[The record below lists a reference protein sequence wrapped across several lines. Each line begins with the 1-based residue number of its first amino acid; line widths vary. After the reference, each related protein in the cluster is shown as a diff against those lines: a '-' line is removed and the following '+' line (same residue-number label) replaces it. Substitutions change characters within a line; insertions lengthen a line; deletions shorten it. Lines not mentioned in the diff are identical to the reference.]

1 MSHRLTASFDHITKR
16 CVSQGLAAGT
26 FADVIHRQPMVSNV
40 LLTWRGSK
48 YNLSLYRKPA
58 IEIHSS
64 TVTNIVRNTV
74 GNKKLLGICESR
86 SKKSIHRQNFA
97 GYISSSPSFYS
108 VLFDNRLTAKRT
120 AVCMCSWVCTF
131 CVKTYM
137 RRKCIIAEECC
148 QDCLLLK
155 HFYHSIERRNSS
167 VV

>member
-1 MSHRLTASFDHITKR
+1 VTLTPLLLLLMSHRLTASFDHITKR
-16 CVSQGLAAGT
+16 CVSQGLAAET

-48 YNLSLYRKPA
+48 CSLSLYRKSA

-86 SKKSIHRQNFA
+86 STKSIHRRNFA
-97 GYISSSPSFYS
+97 GHISSSPSLYS

-120 AVCMCSWVCTF
+120 AVCMCSWCAHF
-131 CVKTYM
+131 LLRPTYEGN
-137 RRKCIIAEECC
+137 A
-148 QDCLLLK
+148 
-155 HFYHSIERRNSS
+155 
-167 VV
+167 